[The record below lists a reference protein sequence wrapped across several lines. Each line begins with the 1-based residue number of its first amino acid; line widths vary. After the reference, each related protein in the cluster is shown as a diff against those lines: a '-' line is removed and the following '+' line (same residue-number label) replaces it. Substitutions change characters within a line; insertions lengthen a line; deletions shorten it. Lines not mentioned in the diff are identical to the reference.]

1 MVRCPIV
8 PMPVCGFAVS
18 MTRACCRTL
27 SNISPRRLCPKD
39 PLKFTELVIRAVD
52 STESPLEEYD
62 LRGQAMTPKEIVE
75 IARA

>member
-1 MVRCPIV
+1 MPNRAYASLWVR
-8 PMPVCGFAVS
+8 GFDDAS
-18 MTRACCRTL
+18 ML
-27 SNISPRRLCPKD
+27 SHFEQYLAAAPLSEG

-52 STESPLEEYD
+52 STESPLEEYG